1 MPKTTFFNLSPD
13 KRQRIM
19 DAAIKEF
26 SRAPIEH
33 VNVSNIVRDSGISRG
48 SFYQYFHD
56 KDDLYTHFFSTIGQV
71 KMTYFGTLFDA
82 RHDMP
87 FIDRLYQ
94 MHLKGIAFRLD
105 YPEFV
110 PPSRMLLQSNDP
122 KTKAMIKDSTRQGID
137 LFEAMIRQDQVK
149 GRISSDV
156 DSWVLAA
163 ITITFMNTFSM
174 EDYLQDDLD
183 PDTIKEKV
191 KALIH
196 IFKKGITDHVHR

>member
-1 MPKTTFFNLSPD
+1 MPKPTFFNLAPD

-33 VNVSNIVRDSGISRG
+33 ANVSNIVQDSGISRG

-56 KDDLYTHFFSTIGQV
+56 KHDLYMHFFETIGQV
-71 KMTYFGTLFDA
+71 KFAYFGPLFDA

-87 FIDRLYQ
+87 FIERLYQ

-105 YPEFV
+105 HPKYV
-110 PPSRMLLQSNDP
+110 PPSRLLLQSNDP
-122 KTKAMIKDSTRQGID
+122 STKAMIAASTRQGID
-137 LFEAMIRQDQVK
+137 LFEAFIRQDQDK
-149 GRISSDV
+149 GRISPDV
-156 DSWVLAA
+156 DAWVLAA
-163 ITITFMNTFSM
+163 LTITFMNTFSM
-174 EDYLQDDLD
+174 EDYLQDDLA

-196 IFKKGITDHVHR
+196 IFKKGITNHVLR